1 MPLSKRI
8 EKLETKMG
16 ITGPCTACGGK
27 EIGRSALLINGV
39 EQIPIGAVGCPRCG
53 HDWVWERVIIELPE
67 DENPAACRRL
77 RFLFQC
83 RDPDEVGAP
92 GIAGAPQPRRTA

>member
-27 EIGRSALLINGV
+27 GMGRSALLINGV
-39 EQIPIGAVGCPRCG
+39 EQIPIGAVGCARCG
-53 HDWVWERVIIELPE
+53 RDWVWQRVIIELPE
-67 DENPAACRRL
+67 NENPETLRRL
-77 RFLFQC
+77 RYLFQC
-83 RDPDEVGAP
+83 RDPGELSL
-92 GIAGAPQPRRTA
+92 IHI